1 MGNSTGQDASDSSD
15 INKAHIV
22 ESRSP
27 RQLGGDIP
35 SDFTASILF
44 VVLKDL
50 KSCVDA
56 PQIPSALE
64 ALHAYCG
71 PIDAHILC
79 TLTGALII
87 LRDTAARTTP
97 EEVARYLAA
106 FKTAFPVRIG
116 VAYGHLDVLEDAD
129 SNLNVIGPEI
139 NVAARIAFAKTNPGC
154 LIHESFAHS
163 VDGTL
168 ASEHWLHGSRR
179 TPVEVTGKE
188 HDCPFVC
195 FEAPF
200 KYNQDSTDTTNATFT
215 WSPAT
220 IIAYDLAE
228 FSAGDRAQLRKR
240 FEGCTKLFRR
250 LLRQYPG
257 TSYLSPGGDGGVL
270 VMPDLRL
277 TDGARFCQELSEL
290 AEIENRDLARS
301 INVTMRIGVHYGRIT
316 TFKSADGQLR
326 PVGRDLF
333 VADAIAG
340 DAIARRRPGVIM
352 TKQIAKALAGGSN
365 EHFRDRFDALE
376 AGEAGTLLDA
386 VDRYVYRP
394 HP

>member
-1 MGNSTGQDASDSSD
+1 MGNSTGQDGSDSPD
-15 INKAHIV
+15 ID
-22 ESRSP
+22 ERRSP
-27 RQLGGDIP
+27 RRLGADTP

-50 KSCVDA
+50 KSCTDA
-56 PQIPSALE
+56 PQIPAALE
-64 ALHAYCG
+64 ALHAYCK

-79 TLTGALII
+79 TLTGALIV
-87 LRDTAARTTP
+87 LRDTAARTIP

-106 FKTAFPVRIG
+106 FKTPFPLRIG

-129 SNLNVIGPEI
+129 GKLNIIGPEI
-139 NVAARIAFAKTNPGC
+139 NVAARIAFAKANPGC

-168 ASEHWLHGSRR
+168 ASEHWLHSSRR
-179 TPVEVTGKE
+179 RPIAVPGKE

-200 KYNQDSTDTTNATFT
+200 QYNQDSTDAANSSFT
-215 WSPAT
+215 WSPST
-220 IIAYDLAE
+220 MIAYDLPG

-270 VMPDLRL
+270 VMPELRL
-277 TDGARFCQELSEL
+277 TEGARFCQELSEL
-290 AEIENRDLARS
+290 SAIENRDLAQP
-301 INVTMRIGVHYGRIT
+301 INLTMRIGVHYGRIT
-316 TFKSADGQLR
+316 TFMSADGQMR
-326 PVGRDLF
+326 PIGRDLF
-333 VADAIAG
+333 VADAVAG
-340 DAIARRRPGVIM
+340 DAIARRRPGVII
-352 TKQIAKALAGGSN
+352 TKQIAKALAGGSD
-365 EHFRDRFDALE
+365 EHFRDRFDVLD
-376 AGEAGTLLDA
+376 AGEAGTLLDD
-386 VDRYVYRP
+386 VDRYVYRS